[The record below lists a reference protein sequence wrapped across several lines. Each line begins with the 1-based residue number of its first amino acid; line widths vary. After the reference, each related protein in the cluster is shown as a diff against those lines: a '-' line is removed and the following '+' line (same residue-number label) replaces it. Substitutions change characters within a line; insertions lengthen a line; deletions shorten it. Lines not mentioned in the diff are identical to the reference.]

1 MRRRVCEVLGGR
13 GERLIGVFP
22 ELRGDVALELGAA
35 KVGEERLLTRGQLV
49 GLLAQR
55 AQPLLDAH
63 LLGGRRLHA
72 CGLVRGNQHRAT
84 IAAAS
89 ASARAQDIAHNR
101 AIKGRNRQS
110 SRMSHSSFVIP
121 YYHSSVRAVAIDF
134 GGRRVGLAVSDA
146 SRTLARPL
154 ETLTRPHGS
163 GDTQV
168 VAAVLDAVEK
178 LERDADP
185 VDTLVVGVPRRLD
198 GSPNEQTPKAEQFVA
213 ALRAATTRTVVGAG
227 RAAHQPRGRP
237 AAGAPRAR
245 LEETQGPPRRRRSRR
260 HPAGV
265 PR

>member
-1 MRRRVCEVLGGR
+1 
-13 GERLIGVFP
+13 
-22 ELRGDVALELGAA
+22 LRTTVPSKGAI
-35 KVGEERLLTRGQLV
+35 V
-49 GLLAQR
+49 
-55 AQPLLDAH
+55 
-63 LLGGRRLHA
+63 
-72 CGLVRGNQHRAT
+72 
-84 IAAAS
+84 I
-89 ASARAQDIAHNR
+89 
-101 AIKGRNRQS
+101 RQS
-110 SRMSHSSFVIP
+110 SFAIP

-213 ALRAATTRTVVGAG
+213 ALRAATTRTVVAQDE
-227 RAAHQPRGRP
+227 RLTSREPT
-237 AAGAPRAR
+237 AAGAPQR
-245 LEETQGPPRRRRSRR
+245 LEETQGPPHAAAAAVIRRSSSITPGRADAYRPMRRLILVIVLLAAIAAAVAGVYYARVDEKFRAIRASISSSRSRR
-260 HPAGV
+260 AQVRDRRALVRPASSA
-265 PR
+265 